1 MIKISLN
8 KIASYKNP
16 IIIDSDK
23 KINLIYGLNGTGKST
38 ISNFLLKPNDPLFKH
53 CSIQG
58 LENTSELLVYNTTF
72 VDDTFYLSEEISG
85 IFSLSKINKD
95 SIKRI
100 NEINKQLLTV
110 NTERLK
116 LNEELTKNHEN
127 ISKITNDTR
136 EKVWKIKTEFTGG
149 DRVLDYCFESLK
161 KKENLLHYL
170 ESIKKPDI
178 KPLKSIEAIKN
189 EIEAI
194 NGSNAKPYEL
204 LHSQNLS
211 INNIENNPIFLK
223 TIIGNKNSSISN
235 LIEKLGNSDWV
246 KNGLKYLPSETSF
259 NTIECPFCQEKTITE
274 NLVKSIKDFFDKNF
288 QSDIDNLNSLEEAYI
303 NEATKI
309 ISWESYKENP
319 FAKDNEKDLLL
330 NLNEIIQIVEKNK
343 IKIQEKIKSPGNS
356 IELLK
361 STAKIEEF
369 NLKIKTINE
378 KIFNHN
384 LKFSKLD
391 ESLENLKVEFW
402 NLMRWEYDQTIDHY
416 FSQIKTYK
424 NEETKIKEK
433 NTSIENKITELNSE
447 LKDEQSKTV
456 NIQEA
461 IDSINSGLINLGIDS
476 FRIEFFRDNL
486 YRLTRNENSEKTF
499 QTLSE
504 GEKMI
509 ISFLYFVELCKGKK
523 STSSLVTKKI
533 IIIDD
538 PISSLSHIYVFN
550 IGQMIKKYF
559 TNPNSEFEQI
569 FILTHSLYFFYELT
583 FMKKDD
589 REKYQNLYRLIK
601 NDHGTQI
608 RPLGY
613 SEIQNDYQTYWEIV
627 KDPIQKPALVAN
639 CMRNIIDYFFG
650 FIEKQ
655 ELNNVFQIPELQDVK
670 YQAFNRYINRE
681 SHSLAQ
687 NIYDFK
693 EFDYNLFCEALR
705 LVFEKTGY
713 INHYNKMIN

>member
-16 IIIDSDK
+16 VIIESEK

-38 ISNFLLKPNDPLFKH
+38 ISNFLLKPNDSLYQH

-58 LENTSELLVYNTTF
+58 LDNASELLVYNTTF
-72 VDDTFYLSEEISG
+72 VDDTFYQSEEISG
-85 IFSLSKINKD
+85 IFTLSKINKD

-100 NEINKQLLTV
+100 KEINNHLQTINSEKLTITD
-110 NTERLK
+110 N
-116 LNEELTKNHEN
+116 LTKNQDDIN
-127 ISKITNDTR
+127 KITDDTR
-136 EKVWKIKTEFTGG
+136 EKVWKIKTDFTGG
-149 DRVLDYCFESLK
+149 DRVLDYCFEGLK
-161 KKENLLHYL
+161 KKDNLLNHI
-170 ESIKKPDI
+170 ESIKKPTI
-178 KPLKSIEAIKN
+178 KPLKSIEGIKN
-189 EIEAI
+189 EIDAI

-204 LHSQNLS
+204 LPSQNLNV
-211 INNIENNPIFLK
+211 NNIEINSIFQK
-223 TIIGNKNSSISN
+223 TIIGNKNSSVSN

-246 KNGLKYLPSETSF
+246 KNGLNYLPSDKPL
-259 NTIECPFCQEKTITE
+259 NPIECPFCQEKTITE
-274 NLVKSIKDFFDKNF
+274 NLVKSIQEFFDKNF
-288 QSDIDNLNSLEEAYI
+288 QSDLEILTSLEQEYDKKAAQI
-303 NEATKI
+303 F
-309 ISWESYKENP
+309 SWESYKDHP
-319 FAKDNEKDLLL
+319 FVKEKESELLL
-330 NLNEIIQIVEKNK
+330 NLNEIIQIIDKNK
-343 IKIQEKIKSPGNS
+343 LKIQEKVKSPGNS
-356 IELLK
+356 IELSK
-361 STAKIEEF
+361 SLAKIEDF
-369 NLKIKTINE
+369 NSIIRTINE
-378 KIFNHN
+378 KILKHN
-384 LKFSKLD
+384 LKISKLS
-391 ESLENLKVEFW
+391 ESLTELKEEFW

-416 FSQIKTYK
+416 SSQINIYK
-424 NEETKIKEK
+424 DEEIKLK
-433 NTSIENKITELNSE
+433 GSLTSKEIKITKLNLE
-447 LKDEQSKTV
+447 LKEEQSKTV

-476 FRIEFFRDNL
+476 FRIEFFKGNL
-486 YRLTRNENSEKTF
+486 YRLTRSGNSDKTF

-523 STSSLVTKKI
+523 STTSIVTKKF

-550 IGQMIKKYF
+550 IGQLIKKYF

-601 NDHGTQI
+601 NDTGTQI
-608 RPLGY
+608 RTLGY

-627 KDPIQKPALVAN
+627 KDPNQKPALVAN
-639 CMRNIIDYFFG
+639 CMRNIIEYFFG

-655 ELNNVFQIPELQDVK
+655 ELSNIFQIPELQDVK
-670 YQAFNRYINRE
+670 YEAFNRYINRE
-681 SHSLAQ
+681 SHSIGQ

-693 EFDYNLFCEALR
+693 EFDYNIFGEALK
-705 LVFEKTGY
+705 LVFDKRGY
-713 INHYNKMIN
+713 LNHYNKMIN